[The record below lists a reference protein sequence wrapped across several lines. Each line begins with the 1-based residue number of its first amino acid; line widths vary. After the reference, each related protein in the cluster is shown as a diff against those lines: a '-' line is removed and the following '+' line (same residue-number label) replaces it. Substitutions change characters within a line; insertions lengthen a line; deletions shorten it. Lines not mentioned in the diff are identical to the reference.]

1 MITWKQLRF
10 QDAVSPLIEEFIYFH
25 DFTLLILSVILI
37 AVGVIMIGALINI
50 NLQIGLLASHSLE
63 RIWTFFPG
71 LILLQIAVPSL
82 ILLYRLDEGQK
93 SSLTIKAVGHQW
105 YWSYEYTDFY
115 KDSSLELESYMNP
128 APGNNLRLLDVDN
141 RTVLPYLTQ
150 VRVLATRTDVLH
162 AWTVPSL
169 GVKADACPGRL
180 NQMHFTSLRP
190 GVFYGQCSEIC
201 GANHRFIPIRLEMV
215 NSSAFLN
222 WLSSNLE

>member
-37 AVGVIMIGALINI
+37 AVGVIIIGALINI

-115 KDSSLELESYMNP
+115 KDYKS
-128 APGNNLRLLDVDN
+128 
-141 RTVLPYLTQ
+141 
-150 VRVLATRTDVLH
+150 
-162 AWTVPSL
+162 
-169 GVKADACPGRL
+169 
-180 NQMHFTSLRP
+180 F
-190 GVFYGQCSEIC
+190 
-201 GANHRFIPIRLEMV
+201 
-215 NSSAFLN
+215 
-222 WLSSNLE
+222 

>member
-25 DFTLLILSVILI
+25 DFTLLILRVILI
-37 AVGVIMIGALINI
+37 VVGVMIVGALINI
-50 NLQIGLLASHSLE
+50 NIQSGLLASHSLE

-71 LILLQIAVPSL
+71 LILIQIAVPSL
-82 ILLYRLDEGQK
+82 ILLYSLDEGQK

-105 YWSYEYTDFY
+105 YWSYEYTDFWNEENN
-115 KDSSLELESYMNP
+115 LEIEAYISTNNS
-128 APGNNLRLLDVDN
+128 NNLRLLDVDN

-180 NQMHFTSLRP
+180 NQIHLTSLRP
-190 GVFYGQCSEIC
+190 GIFYGQCSEIC
-201 GANHRFIPIRLEMV
+201 GANHRFIPIRLEIV
-215 NSSAFLN
+215 NSQAFLE
-222 WLSSNLE
+222 WVRSNL